1 MKRRRRMKRR
11 TRSKRKRRRR
21 RTERKEVRCPL
32 HASPPSERGSVT
44 GSWRD
49 GSTVSPN
56 LSFFSLFLVFKTNIG
71 DAIKQ
76 ER

>member
-1 MKRRRRMKRR
+1 MKRRRRMKR
-11 TRSKRKRRRR
+11 RSKRKRRRR

-32 HASPPSERGSVT
+32 HASPSSERGSVT

-56 LSFFSLFLVFKTNIG
+56 LSFFGLSLFFKTNIG